1 MHGYFH
7 AIIGTL
13 AIPVSIRVIAQPW
26 SPAPYA
32 ADLQFVATSGELN
45 SESGNHHPLHDQ
57 PDHPQSISLDRTFL
71 AIS

>member
-13 AIPVSIRVIAQPW
+13 TIPVSIRVIAQPW

-32 ADLQFVATSGELN
+32 ADLQFVATSGE
-45 SESGNHHPLHDQ
+45 
-57 PDHPQSISLDRTFL
+57 
-71 AIS
+71 